1 MQVCFTMEALDKIIL
16 DFIHNEIGY
25 GETLQP
31 KCEFED
37 LDITAIKNPDNEI
50 TEVSFKYRFDED
62 GFSQYDKTHTF
73 VGKILLNKNKEIF
86 SWELEETDT
95 GVAANYEPY
104 LSKK

>member
-1 MQVCFTMEALDKIIL
+1 MENLDGLIL

-31 KCEFED
+31 RVEFED
-37 LDITAIKNPDNEI
+37 LDIEVITNPDNETI
-50 TEVSFKYRFDED
+50 EVTFKYQFDED
-62 GFSQYDKTHTF
+62 GFSTYDKTHTF
-73 VGKILLNKNKEIF
+73 IGKVLFNKNKEIL
-86 SWELEETDT
+86 SWELVETDT